1 MRKHGLTR
9 AVSALSAALVAWLT
23 LAPAAPA
30 SAEIGDVIT
39 VRRALGLV
47 FVGGSAA
54 LTVQGFDYRSEA
66 DDFYGAYK
74 VAVDRVE
81 IDRLYQRTTNRDVK
95 AQVSW
100 ALAAAFG
107 ISGLRLLL
115 TGDGDMRETTDL
127 HSDARAPLAV
137 ARARATAAGPS
148 PPALSIG
155 PVADGRQI
163 GLQLNRRFF

>member
-1 MRKHGLTR
+1 MRKHGLKR
-9 AVSALSAALVAWLT
+9 AVSPLSAALVAWLA
-23 LAPAAPA
+23 LAPPAPA
-30 SAEIGDVIT
+30 TAEIGDIVT
-39 VRRALGLV
+39 VRRALGLA

-54 LTVQGFDYRSEA
+54 LTAQGFDYRRQA
-66 DDFYGAYK
+66 DDFYGSYK
-74 VAVDRVE
+74 AAVDPVE

-115 TGDGDMRETTDL
+115 TGDAEVRETAGH
-127 HSDARAPLAV
+127 HSDAGARLAG
-137 ARARATAAGPS
+137 ARARGTPSRPS
-148 PPALSIG
+148 PPVLSID